1 MQKFSKATP
10 TERRSYLLS
19 RYEQLKTQRN
29 YHSTMWKDVSRYIS
43 PFSGR
48 FNAGNH
54 GEGRSF
60 DLILDSTAERSLDT
74 LSSGMMS
81 SASSPSR
88 SWFSLVTTDPD
99 LQKDKEVSVWLSQ
112 CESALQRTFEIS
124 NTYTV
129 LQQMYKEL
137 ALFGVSA
144 NVITESPFT
153 IIENHLLSAG
163 EFAIGSDSAGNVNT
177 LYREF
182 ELTTSQA
189 VRQFGYDKV
198 SRSIQQAYDSGYLQ
212 AYWRFIQ
219 AIEPRDDRDVTSK
232 FATEKRFASY
242 YLDLSAETGD
252 NGGVVSEGGY
262 DLFPC
267 VVPRWEVL
275 GNDPYG
281 TSPCI
286 KLLPDVKQLQQ
297 EIYRKLE
304 MIDQMAHPP
313 LLVPQSARNGQI
325 SLKAGALN
333 YTAGNDAVNAIKP
346 MLQNNGDANVLVQDI
361 ANLQNII
368 KEGLFVKQFLILE
381 EAMNNR
387 KTTVEV
393 YALKEEKMLALGSV
407 AERINNEC
415 LKPYVN
421 ITLARLAE
429 SGVLPPAPRKI
440 ENVSLQVEFQSVLAQ
455 AQKAIDLNSV
465 DRFMSTTMNLA
476 SVFPDVLNRVDTDGL
491 IDAYAQRIG
500 VDPQILRSREE
511 ANQIRQQQAEAQQ
524 KQQELDQAQQQSL
537 TAQQLAQAQK
547 SGTEASLANQQL
559 QTAQD
564 SIGA

>member
-1 MQKFSKATP
+1 MESFSKATP
-10 TERRSYLLS
+10 TERRNYLLQ
-19 RYEQLKTQRN
+19 RYEQMKVQRN
-29 YHSTMWKDVSRYIS
+29 AHQQMWRDVTRYIS

-48 FNAGNH
+48 FDIHNH
-54 GEGRSF
+54 GSGRSF
-60 DLILDSTAERSLDT
+60 DLILDSTAERSLDI

-99 LQKDKEVSVWLSQ
+99 LQKDKEVSLWLSQ

-137 ALFGVSA
+137 ALFGISA
-144 NVITESPFT
+144 NVITENSST
-153 IIENHLLSAG
+153 LIENHLLTAG
-163 EFAIGSDSAGNVNT
+163 EFCVASDSAGNVNT

-182 ELTTSQA
+182 ELTTVQA
-189 VRQFGYDKV
+189 VKQFGYDKV
-198 SRSIQQAYDSGYLQ
+198 SRAIQQAYDHGDLTT
-212 AYWRFIQ
+212 YWRFVH
-219 AIEPRDDRDVTSK
+219 AIEPREDRDITSK
-232 FATEKRFASY
+232 FSTDKPYASY
-242 YLDLSAETGD
+242 YVELSDEKSSI
-252 NGGVVSEGGY
+252 VSESGY
-262 DLFPC
+262 NLFPC

-286 KLLPDVKQLQQ
+286 KILPDVKQIQQ
-297 EIYRKLE
+297 ECYRKLE
-304 MIDQMAHPP
+304 LIDQMSHPP
-313 LLVPQSARNGQI
+313 LIVPQSARNEQI

-333 YTAGNDAVNAIKP
+333 YTTTNDASGAIKP
-346 MLQNNGDANVLVQDI
+346 LLQNSANADVLVGDI
-361 ANLQNII
+361 ANLQNVI
-368 KEGLFVKQFLILE
+368 KEGLFVKQFLLLE
-381 EAMNNR
+381 DAMNNR

-429 SGVLPPAPRKI
+429 SGVLPPAPRAI
-440 ENVSLQVEFQSVLAQ
+440 ENVALQVEFQSVLAQ

-465 DRFMSTTMNLA
+465 DRFMSTMMNLA
-476 SVFPDVLNRVDTDGL
+476 SVTPDVLHRIDTDGL
-491 IDAYAQRIG
+491 VDAYAQRIG
-500 VDPQILRSREE
+500 VDPQILRSRQEAEE
-511 ANQIRQQQAEAQQ
+511 IRQQQAQAQQ
-524 KQQELDQAQQQSL
+524 QQAQLNQAQQQSL

-547 SGTEASLANQQL
+547 SGVEASLANQEL
-559 QTAQD
+559 QSAQD
-564 SIGA
+564 SLGA